1 MNLEARI
8 KKAKKALWG
17 QRRGEGNGGSAGRGG
32 LSSLGRFDGSCIN
45 VVGFDADTGLDVA
58 EIGFSVVI
66 VVMPKKGR

>member
-32 LSSLGRFDGSCIN
+32 LGVLGRFDGSYID
-45 VVGFDADTGLDVA
+45 VVVFSGLDVTKF
-58 EIGFSVVI
+58 GFTVVV